1 LAAPFVADMEVTEAA
16 EVAKGDAAVA
26 IEMVAANAVIDLRPS
41 QTRRGFETSME
52 SLQWRAAVEGSVG
65 TLLVV
70 DGAEGIKLQ
79 LKVSDGLGR
88 CLFGEEE
95 LQGLVEAFDLA
106 AGLGVIGRGV
116 NALNAQPVELGLE
129 SDPATARLAAED
141 GGVVAEEASGE
152 PELLDG

>member
-1 LAAPFVADMEVTEAA
+1 MVAGDKEHDCLAAPFVADMEVTEAA

-95 LQGLVEAFDLA
+95 LQGLVEAFDLCRRSGGDRA
-106 AGLGVIGRGV
+106 RSERTERPTGRARTRERPGH
-116 NALNAQPVELGLE
+116 G
-129 SDPATARLAAED
+129 ATCR
-141 GGVVAEEASGE
+141 
-152 PELLDG
+152 